1 MLSPCWI
8 QPQCKL
14 HRWRNVIVSTRSVL
28 YKYAY
33 WLIYH
38 LKSLLYA
45 QFYQK
50 RGVVFHKSEDLNV
63 TSILRSVTR
72 QWLLYTMSGK
82 KRTNSILGIT
92 SSNTSRF
99 SKFFQCRNLLKICNN
114 TAIKFPTI
122 PQTRRYTTLWKT
134 DVRKLVNQRDAS
146 HHFVAQ
152 NKNLGITNTFKQSN

>member
-1 MLSPCWI
+1 MLGRVELCRAVRTHPSA
-8 QPQCKL
+8 
-14 HRWRNVIVSTRSVL
+14 VVS
-28 YKYAY
+28 
-33 WLIYH
+33 
-38 LKSLLYA
+38 
-45 QFYQK
+45 F
-50 RGVVFHKSEDLNV
+50 NN
-63 TSILRSVTR
+63 
-72 QWLLYTMSGK
+72 YTVSGK

-99 SKFFQCRNLLKICNN
+99 SNFFQCRNLLKICNN

-152 NKNLGITNTFKQSN
+152 NKNLGITNTFKHLNTILNILNIGRSVWWDSWHPCTCITGPCTLERCITSFRCTK